1 MDDKSLAQFL
11 SDFHE
16 NIAAEAHASEQLR
29 EHVFIETAGE
39 ILSEYGEIEDC
50 IRSSYQDRGL
60 KIDGYHYDYEFNS
73 LTLIVSLWLDISDPA
88 KAKVNDTTVNSVFKR
103 CQNFFQKS
111 IAGFHDRIEI
121 ANEAHDLASLIHECR
136 NIFQDVKVILISDGI
151 IKSRSA
157 ETLEIEGI
165 LVTRVIWDIQRIKQ
179 FIQTG
184 ERDSV
189 NLDFIEELGKPLP
202 CVKQPSGNNFY
213 TTFLT
218 FIPGDTLADIYGK
231 WGTRLLDMNV
241 RVFLSSRGNVNKGI
255 RDTIISQPE
264 MFCAYNNGIAVF
276 AREIDL
282 ANEESSGPAIKGIRD
297 FQIINGGQT
306 TASLYHTRKKNGA
319 ELSDINVLAKIT
331 IIHKPEDISVL
342 VPKISEYSNT
352 QNKVQL
358 ADLLANDPPHPEL
371 HSISLSMLAPD
382 PTGGSIQT
390 YWFYEKSRGS
400 FEETRN
406 LKARTLAQKN
416 KYDALYPKRQR
427 FDKNKFGKAWNS
439 YLKLPHIVS
448 LGAQKNFARFNSWLR
463 EQEGEDWV
471 AFFRKTVAMII
482 LWNEAERIVRRQ
494 GFEGYRHNIVTYT
507 LSWLFHLTNSRID
520 LEKIW
525 QEQIVSESIKDA
537 IETMCHS
544 VNLHIKD
551 TDKNISEWCKKEECW
566 KELKSKY
573 ADSFTL
579 PENISEVFII
589 GESSPA
595 YQSAIG
601 NEQEAVEFC
610 KSKGAK
616 SWFSLAKWL
625 KDRSFLTPKARS
637 QSFNMG
643 RCLSREKDPSVALS
657 VPCMSIW
664 KDAEIRGWS
673 DDNEN
678 ENENDTTAESN

>member
-1 MDDKSLAQFL
+1 MDDTGLAQF
-11 SDFHE
+11 SANFHE
-16 NIAAEAHASEQLR
+16 NIAGEAHASEQLR

-73 LTLIVSLWLDISDPA
+73 LTLIVSHWLDIADPA
-88 KAKVNDTTVNSVFKR
+88 QAKVTDTTVNTVFKR

-111 IAGFHDRIEI
+111 LAGLHDRIEI

-136 NIFQDVKVILISDGI
+136 DIIQDVKVILISDGI
-151 IKSRSA
+151 IKNRPA
-157 ETLEIEGI
+157 ETHEIDGI
-165 LVTRVIWDIQRIKQ
+165 LATRVIWDIQRIRQ
-179 FIQTG
+179 FVQTG
-184 ERDSV
+184 ERESV
-189 NLDFIEELGKPLP
+189 DLDFMEELGKPLP
-202 CVKQPSGNNFY
+202 CVEQPSGNSSY
-213 TTFLT
+213 TTYLT
-218 FIPGDTLADIYGK
+218 FIPGNTLADIYGK

-241 RVFLSSRGNVNKGI
+241 RVFLSARGNVNKGI
-255 RDTIISQPE
+255 RDTIINQPE

-276 AREIDL
+276 ARELDL
-282 ANEESSGPAIKGIRD
+282 SDGVPFGTGIKGIRD

-306 TASLYHTRKKNGA
+306 TASLYHTRKKNKA

-331 IIHKPEDISVL
+331 IIHNPEDISIL

-371 HSISLSMLAPD
+371 HSISLSMPAPD

-406 LKARTLAQKN
+406 LKARTPAQK
-416 KYDALYPKRQR
+416 KRYDILYPKKQR

-463 EQEGEDWV
+463 EQEGEDWT
-471 AFFRKTVAMII
+471 AFFRKTVALVI
-482 LWNEAERIVRRQ
+482 LWNEAEKIVRRQ

-507 LSWLFHLTNSRID
+507 LSWLFHLTESMID

-525 QEQIVSESIKDA
+525 QEQKISESIRDA
-537 IETMCHS
+537 VETLCHT
-544 VNLHIKD
+544 VNDHIRD

-573 ADSFTL
+573 ADGIIL
-579 PENISEVFII
+579 PDNISECFIC
-589 GESSPA
+589 GETRPG
-595 YQSAIG
+595 YQSSITS
-601 NEQEAVEFC
+601 EQEAVEFC
-610 KSKGAK
+610 KSKGDQV
-616 SWFSLAKWL
+616 WFALAKWL
-625 KDRSFLTPKARS
+625 KERSFLTPTARS

-643 RCLSREKDPSVALS
+643 RCLSRGKEPSVALS
-657 VPCMSIW
+657 LPCMKIW
-664 KDAEIRGWS
+664 MEAEIRGWS
-673 DDNEN
+673 AV
-678 ENENDTTAESN
+678 NENDPTGDN